1 MRDSL
6 PRFFGSSNTKF
17 QMTKWQGNRAGGRIG
32 VHSGVCHLLPAGRG
46 QTEIGPMRARA
57 NNARTSR
64 VPTKSE
70 QHALDGSTLFDR
82 AGTLSKLCRGH
93 IPRECMPFIV
103 TEYVTHVF
111 VDCDFMKTGR
121 ILRPTHTPPRQRRDI
136 SLVRAIPGFASNFDK
151 RQPAENEKKAGSRK
165 QEVETLGK

>member
-6 PRFFGSSNTKF
+6 PRFFGSANTKF
-17 QMTKWQGNRAGGRIG
+17 QMTKWQGKRAGGRIG
-32 VHSGVCHLLPAGRG
+32 MHSGVCHLLPAGRG
-46 QTEIGPMRARA
+46 QTDIGPMRARA

-70 QHALDGSTLFDR
+70 QYALHGSRLFDR

-93 IPRECMPFIV
+93 IPRECMPVIV
-103 TEYVTHVF
+103 TECVPHVF
-111 VDCDFMKTGR
+111 VDFDFVKTGR
-121 ILRPTHTPPRQRRDI
+121 ILWPTHTPPRQRRDNI

-151 RQPAENEKKAGSRK
+151 RQPAE
-165 QEVETLGK
+165 GK